1 MPPPGRGEPW
11 CWAGVPEMPSLGHHW
26 LVPGSSAALTLTL
39 CPSPNICF
47 AFPYSLH
54 YFSPSGGQTAHHV
67 FPKKAIPTCPIYLWK
82 GRAHSLS
89 WPGHSMSLQM
99 GDCTLELGPTG
110 GKRKALGMALSVT
123 LCWATLSNQKRV
135 GHLHYPGLRPPG
147 VSSKGISHS

>member
-11 CWAGVPEMPSLGHHW
+11 CWAGVPEMPSPGHHW

-39 CPSPNICF
+39 CPSPTICF
-47 AFPYSLH
+47 AFPYSLN
-54 YFSPSGGQTAHHV
+54 YFSPERWPDSPPCL
-67 FPKKAIPTCPIYLWK
+67 PKEGNSYLSHLPLEGKSPQSQLARAPT
-82 GRAHSLS
+82 
-89 WPGHSMSLQM
+89 SLQM
-99 GDCTLELGPTG
+99 GHCTSEFGPTG

-123 LCWATLSNQKRV
+123 PCWATLSNQKHV